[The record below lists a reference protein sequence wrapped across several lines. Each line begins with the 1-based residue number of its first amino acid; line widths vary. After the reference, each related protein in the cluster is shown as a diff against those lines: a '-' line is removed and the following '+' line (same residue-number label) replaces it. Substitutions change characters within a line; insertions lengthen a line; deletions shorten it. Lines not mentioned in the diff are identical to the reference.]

1 MQPMYFYNNMPLEIT
16 EEVKDNPKMMKAK
29 KMMKAISKETQ
40 KKGKTQKRNVIV
52 MGECKLN

>member
-16 EEVKDNPKMMKAK
+16 EEVKDNPKTMKAK